1 VLAFGYCG
9 ALVTPLEEI
18 IIEMIE
24 AEGPI
29 ALDRY
34 MALCLGHPVHGYYMS
49 RDPFGAAG
57 DFTTAPEISQVFGEL
72 IGVWCVN
79 AWAALGSPAQFAL
92 VELGPGRG
100 TLMADLLR
108 AAKGAPEFGA
118 AAQVHLV
125 ETSPV
130 LRAAQKAKLSG
141 DVTWHHSVETLPDL
155 PLIII
160 ANEFFDALPI
170 RQFERRDGKN
180 YEWAVGLQ
188 EGALKLG
195 LAPTDRRLDSEGL
208 FEVSFASMAIAED
221 LGAHLNKSGGA
232 ALVID
237 YGHLKSAAGDTLQAL
252 CNHAFCGIL
261 ENPGEADLTAHVD
274 FEALG
279 RSFDAQVLPML
290 TQGQFL
296 QRMGI
301 DLRTEKLAAK
311 LQNEARQDF
320 NAGAHRLIAAE
331 QMGDL
336 FKVMCVVQKGAAP
349 IYPFEVS

>member
-1 VLAFGYCG
+1 MT
-9 ALVTPLEEI
+9 ALEKI

-29 ALDRY
+29 GIDRY

-57 DFTTAPEISQVFGEL
+57 DFTTAPEISQIFGEL

-79 AWAALGSPAQFAL
+79 AWVDIGSPAQFAL

-108 AAKGAPEFGA
+108 AAKAAPEFLEA
-118 AAQVHLV
+118 VEVHLV
-125 ETSPV
+125 EMSPV
-130 LRAAQKAKLSG
+130 LRATQKSKLG
-141 DVTWHHSVETLPDL
+141 DAVTWHDTVATLPTL
-155 PLIII
+155 PSLII

-170 RQFERRDGKN
+170 RQFEMRDGKT
-180 YEWAVGLQ
+180 YERAVGLQ
-188 EGALKLG
+188 NGKLKLG
-195 LAPTDRRLDSEGL
+195 LAPTDTTFETEGV
-208 FEVSFASMAIAED
+208 FERSSVSVAIGDD
-221 LGAHLNKSGGA
+221 LGRHINTHGGA

-237 YGHLKSAAGDTLQAL
+237 YGHFNSAAGDTLQAVKA
-252 CNHAFCGIL
+252 HSFCDVL
-261 ENPGEADLTAHVD
+261 ESPGEADITAHVD

-279 RSFDAQVLPML
+279 KSFNAKALPML

-296 QRMGI
+296 KAMG
-301 DLRTEKLAAK
+301 LEMRSEKLTAK
-311 LQNEARQDF
+311 LVGLARDDF
-320 NAGAHRLIAAE
+320 SAASARLVDAN

-336 FKVMCVVQKGAAP
+336 FKVLCLVQKGGNAT
-349 IYPFEVS
+349 YPFGAS